1 MWLSGNDNCVITLR
15 RGPPGT
21 VAHLSAVINSSADRQ
36 ESLNHLGHNAAES
49 LQSSRTVNSL
59 ASNSPLRF
67 VRLLLKLCLIV
78 WASPYS
84 LIGLSIGA
92 MGLLT
97 GGRIRLRAGAIECFG
112 GSTAWVVRH
121 LPTGPLT
128 IGVTLGHVIL
138 GQSSDGLIVASDHER
153 VHVRQFERWG
163 PIMGPAYLL
172 ASGYL
177 WLRGLDA
184 YRDNPFEV
192 EAYRKAP

>member
-1 MWLSGNDNCVITLR
+1 MTPLDSKTSSRYLR
-15 RGPPGT
+15 R
-21 VAHLSAVINSSADRQ
+21 LI
-36 ESLNHLGHNAAES
+36 
-49 LQSSRTVNSL
+49 
-59 ASNSPLRF
+59 
-67 VRLLLKLCLIV
+67 KLCRII

-84 LIGLSIGA
+84 LIGLTIGVL
-92 MGLLT
+92 GLLS

-112 GSTAWVVRH
+112 GPTAWVVRH

-138 GQSSDGLIVASDHER
+138 GQHSDGLIDASDHER

-163 PIMGPAYLL
+163 PLMGPAYLL
-172 ASGYL
+172 SSCYL
-177 WLRGLDA
+177 WLRGFDA